1 MIRLFKILILAFII
15 APSLLPAQ
23 QELKLEDML
32 PPYLLDAV
40 ILKNGHFYAKTS
52 YLNPS
57 DDPKSLIY
65 SEDGGGITP
74 PNFTSHVH
82 LMIDGIIFQLPFEE
96 DPTTEMPPPQN
107 PLTVSTLFRDTLNG
121 IPRINSEL
129 IADMPDGEEVRFIFS
144 MEPSKRPSGGFIK
157 MSVAADTS
165 SKAHDVGVLLLID
178 TKIGDN
184 DRAPIVTSNG
194 YYNTEQQ
201 FTNAVG
207 SIMPEFWL
215 ALEGSTVQPGLT
227 ARGNLQEQGLIAPD
241 FFMFGNWA
249 DYTAQSTVKGLGK
262 FLWKDRNADNTLT
275 YTDSAV
281 LLIWDEERVGAGQK
295 KVLASTEIGIVD
307 SLEVVDAGSTT
318 GGGQSAG
325 AGDGIFY
332 ARPDGCVPFDTLH
345 QVDCN
350 DPNYHPYYPD
360 TLDVLFIITNTKDN
374 TFNNVRIEV
383 DALPAG
389 LHTES
394 SLNSITPDLLVE
406 NTSAVGVVSF
416 FADPRLYNA
425 DLKVPI
431 RLMGNVDDTLAVDEL
446 CVSVPGILSRD
457 SIPDMDFGLVCPST
471 ADTAAARIF
480 LKDVRCR
487 DVVDIYIEGNAPDV
501 GYFSIAQ
508 ALPGTLPPNVATPLD
523 IHFQPGALGNFQA
536 NLIVEIIDYDGF
548 PGGDTL
554 IVRDTAVIS
563 GTGEDEKF
571 HLADATD
578 TLDLGA
584 ICIGDTAM
592 FEWAILNRGGCDVTI
607 QDYNFYRNTLNQYS
621 LANANDYPLVIP
633 KRDDG
638 SIGRAM
644 IQFIPNTPGSDT
656 TLLVIESQSTPGFDT
671 LVVIG
676 RGDLPIFEVQQTEVD
691 YDTICPRTKYPF
703 SLELDNP
710 TACVVDI
717 DTVIITSTSDAF
729 TVNPVKFSIPS
740 EGSANANIVAEF
752 TNEGEYSGSV
762 TIRTSTGFEITRDI
776 KAVVVTRSLET
787 ELIKPFLDVRVGSSS
802 ILPATV
808 TSTGSAGVEIDEIRV
823 RGVHS
828 NDYTVILPAGVNYP
842 IYLNP
847 GEFQTFDIEFIPQ
860 DVENRS
866 AFIDYI
872 MNDDAI
878 CEDPENTELTGRG
891 FRPVINMRENSIFLG
906 EVCIGESVDTV
917 TVIRNFGNGDLDVTS
932 AIESGDGNIDVTA
945 GLPMTIPVDQSE
957 DVDINFTPVGI
968 GDFEKKIYFES
979 NGDWL
984 AEADTLLIRG
994 RGVVCAD
1001 IFVESVIGVVGT
1013 DVNIPIRIVPK
1024 EGTGISTQ
1032 DIAQIMNDANKTG
1045 IDFTISHNY
1054 KITRFND
1061 TPINEGF
1068 IAGNENLTISMDDIN
1083 VTSNGVLNQDG
1094 VLAVLNAEV
1103 LLGDDF
1109 ETPLEIEVDNFAD
1122 GYSIV
1127 NTRDGKL
1134 VAEYCSFDKR
1144 LIDATNANGLIFN
1157 IRPNPINNTGYF
1169 ELYLKQQREVNINVY
1184 DNLGT
1189 QITTISKN
1197 LSEGPHLVQFDANDF
1212 NSGNY
1217 YVVVQSG
1224 DILYH
1229 SRMVIVK

>member
-1 MIRLFKILILAFII
+1 MNRLLQILILAFVI

-96 DPTTEMPPPQN
+96 NPTTEMPPPQN
-107 PLTVSTLFRDTLNG
+107 SLTVSRLFRDTLGG

-129 IADMPDGEEVRFIFS
+129 IADMPDGEKVRFTFS

-157 MSVAADTS
+157 MSVTADTS

-184 DRAPIVTSNG
+184 DRAPIVTSYG

-201 FTNAVG
+201 FTEAVLPR
-207 SIMPEFWL
+207 IPEFWL
-215 ALEGSTVQPGLT
+215 ALEASTVQPGLT
-227 ARGNLQEQGLIAPD
+227 ARGNLKEQGLIAPD

-262 FLWKDRNADNTLT
+262 FLWNDRNADNTLT

-281 LLIWDEERVGAGQK
+281 LLIWDEQSVGAGQK

-307 SLEVVDAGSTT
+307 SLEVVNAGSTT
-318 GGGQSAG
+318 GGGQTAG

-350 DPNYHPYYPD
+350 DPDYHPYYPD

-374 TFNNVRIEV
+374 TFNNVRIEL

-389 LHTES
+389 LHTDAI
-394 SLNSITPDLLVE
+394 LNSITPDALVE

-416 FADPRLYNA
+416 FADPRLFDA

-431 RLMGNVDDTLAVDEL
+431 RLMGNVNDTLAVDEL
-446 CVSVPGILSRD
+446 CVTVPGILSRD
-457 SIPDMDFGLVCPST
+457 SIPDMDFGFVCPST
-471 ADTAAARIF
+471 ADTTAARIF

-487 DVVDIYIEGNAPDV
+487 DVVDIYIEGNVPDV
-501 GYFSIAQ
+501 NYFNIAQ
-508 ALPGTLPPNVATPLD
+508 TLPLTLQPNVATPLD
-523 IHFQPGALGNFQA
+523 IHFQPGALGNYQV
-536 NLIVEIIDYDGF
+536 NLIVEIRDYDGF

-563 GTGEDEKF
+563 GTGKSEEF
-571 HLADATD
+571 FLANETD

-584 ICIGDTAM
+584 ICIGDTAT
-592 FEWAILNRGGCDVTI
+592 FEWAILNQGGCDVTI

-621 LANANDYPLVIP
+621 LANANEYPLVIP
-633 KRDDG
+633 KQDDG
-638 SIGRAM
+638 SIGRAL
-644 IQFIPNTPGSDT
+644 IQFIPNTQGPDT
-656 TLLVIESQSTPGFDT
+656 TLLVIESPSAPGFDT

-676 RGDLPIFEVQQTEVD
+676 RGDLPIFEIQQTEVD
-691 YDTICPRTKYPF
+691 FDTICPGTKYPF

-717 DTVIITSTSDAF
+717 DTVFITSTTNAF
-729 TVNPVKFSIPS
+729 TANPVRFTIPS
-740 EGSANANIVAEF
+740 NGSANANIVAEF
-752 TNEGEYSGSV
+752 TNEGDYSGTI

-776 KAVVVTRSLET
+776 KAVVVTRSLDTET
-787 ELIKPFLDVRVGSSS
+787 PKDFGDVRVGNSSV
-802 ILPATV
+802 LQATV

-823 RGVHS
+823 RGIHP

-847 GEFQTFDIEFIPQ
+847 GESQTFDIQFDPQ
-860 DVENRS
+860 DIENRS

-891 FRPVINMRENSIFLG
+891 FRPVINMRDNSIYLG
-906 EVCIGESVDTV
+906 EICIGESIDT
-917 TVIRNFGNGDLDVTS
+917 TTAIRNFGNGDLDVTS
-932 AIESGDGNIDVTA
+932 VIESGNGNINV
-945 GLPMTIPVDQSE
+945 GVSLPLTIAIDQSE
-957 DVDINFTPVGI
+957 DVNINFSPDQI

-984 AEADTLLIRG
+984 AGSDTLLIRG

-1013 DVNIPIRIVPK
+1013 DVNVPIRIVPK
-1024 EGTGISTQ
+1024 DGTGLTTE
-1032 DIAQIMNDANKTG
+1032 DIAQLMNDANTTG
-1045 IDFTISHNY
+1045 IDFTISHNHR
-1054 KITRFND
+1054 IARFND
-1061 TPINEGF
+1061 TPVNEGY
-1068 IAGNENLTISMDDIN
+1068 IAGNENLTINMDNIN
-1083 VTSNGVLNQDG
+1083 VTSSGIVNQDG
-1094 VLAVLNAEV
+1094 LLAMLNAEV

-1109 ETPLEIEVDNFAD
+1109 ETPLVIEVDNFAD
-1122 GYSIV
+1122 GYSRI
-1127 NTRDGKL
+1127 NTEDGRL
-1134 VAEYCSFDKR
+1134 IAEYCSFDKR
-1144 LIDATNANGLIFN
+1144 LIDATNANGLIFD
-1157 IRPNPINNTGYF
+1157 IRPNPINNIGYF
-1169 ELYLKQQREVNINVY
+1169 ELYLKEQREVNINVY

-1189 QITTISKN
+1189 QVTTISKN

-1212 NSGNY
+1212 NSGTY
-1217 YVVVQSG
+1217 SVVVQSG
-1224 DILYH
+1224 EIIYNA
-1229 SRMVIVK
+1229 RMVIVK